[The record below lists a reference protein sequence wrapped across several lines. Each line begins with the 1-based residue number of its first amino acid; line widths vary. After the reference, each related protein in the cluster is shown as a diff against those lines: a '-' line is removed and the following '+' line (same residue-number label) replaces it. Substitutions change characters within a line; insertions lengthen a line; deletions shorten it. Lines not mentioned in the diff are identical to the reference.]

1 MFVKSKFKSLD
12 RSLFKII
19 ISGDFTGM
27 GACFTNKSLG
37 SFAYVLSKD
46 QPALSI
52 SIFELSHF

>member
-12 RSLFKII
+12 RFLFKII

-46 QPALSI
+46 HLLYQYQYLN
-52 SIFELSHF
+52 